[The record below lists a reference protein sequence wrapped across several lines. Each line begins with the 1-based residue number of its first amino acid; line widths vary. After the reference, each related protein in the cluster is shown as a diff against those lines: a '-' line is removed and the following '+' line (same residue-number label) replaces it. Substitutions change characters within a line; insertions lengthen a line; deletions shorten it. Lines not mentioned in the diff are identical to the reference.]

1 MTNGQSGGTN
11 STTGGHT
18 DHPTKLHPQKVME
31 CDNFLSFHAQCNT
44 KEQTLMNQSAEQIL
58 SFLFSRTEVNLV
70 NLIHPLGFMI

>member
-31 CDNFLSFHAQCNT
+31 CDNFLSFHAQYNT
-44 KEQTLMNQSAEQIL
+44 KEQTHYLMNQQ
-58 SFLFSRTEVNLV
+58 LV
-70 NLIHPLGFMI
+70 SNPLDQLEPHAPPNVSQ

>member
-44 KEQTLMNQSAEQIL
+44 KEQTLMNQQL
-58 SFLFSRTEVNLV
+58 VGGTDPLFSFSSITEVN
-70 NLIHPLGFMI
+70 

>member
-44 KEQTLMNQSAEQIL
+44 KEQTYYLMNQQL
-58 SFLFSRTEVNLV
+58 VGGTDPLFFFFFRSELKWTS
-70 NLIHPLGFMI
+70 LI